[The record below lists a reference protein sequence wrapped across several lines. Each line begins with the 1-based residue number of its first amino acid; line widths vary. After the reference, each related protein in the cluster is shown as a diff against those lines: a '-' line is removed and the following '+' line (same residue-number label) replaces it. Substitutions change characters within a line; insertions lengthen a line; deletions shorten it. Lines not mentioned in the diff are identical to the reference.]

1 MQKKRKKELLSVLA
15 EIGVTSSEVS
25 FEETGGKHVKIVF
38 FYKGKRIIYIAG
50 GSPSDW
56 RANLKL
62 KCDLK
67 RMMRAIDTAAP
78 PLTPVP

>member
-1 MQKKRKKELLSVLA
+1 MQKKRKRELLEALA
-15 EIGVTSSEVS
+15 EIGVFDAEL
-25 FEETGGKHVKIVF
+25 EETNSSHIRITF
-38 FYKGKRIIYIAG
+38 TYKKVPIMQIAS

-67 RMMRAIDTAAP
+67 RRMREIDAE
-78 PLTPVP
+78 LTRSP

>member
-15 EIGVTSSEVS
+15 EIGITDAQ
-25 FEETGGKHVKIVF
+25 FEETGGKHVRIIF
-38 FYKGKRIIYIAG
+38 FYKGEKIIYIAG